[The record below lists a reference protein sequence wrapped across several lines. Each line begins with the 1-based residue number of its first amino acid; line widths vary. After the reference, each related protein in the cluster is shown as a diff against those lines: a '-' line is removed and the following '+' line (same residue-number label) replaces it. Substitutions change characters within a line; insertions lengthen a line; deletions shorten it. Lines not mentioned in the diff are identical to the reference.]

1 MRGEPATREDILE
14 FLQEGRWNS
23 VLDPDEIAM
32 LQGVLEVSQ
41 TQVRDVMVPRSQMVV
56 LERDAPKAEILKA
69 IVESGHSR
77 YPVIGEDRDE
87 VIGVLLAKDILRY
100 FVETPDQEFDL
111 RKFIRPAIVIPE
123 SKRLN
128 TLLKEFRISRNH
140 LAIVVDEYGATAGLL
155 TIEDVLEEIV
165 GEIGD
170 EYDAQE
176 AEPIQKQDGNRFQVL
191 ALTRIEDFNEY
202 FGSELN
208 DEDYD
213 TVGGL
218 VMYEL
223 GRLPRRGESVSL
235 GGFRFKVL
243 QADRRRLHTLE
254 VTPGIAG
261 CGRLTVTGVPL
272 FSRLAGSRTVR
283 GRLSA
288 VLAGLALP
296 LAFAPF
302 GLYLIAPLSLAILF
316 WSWNAAPREAAW
328 RGFWFGAAAFAA
340 GTWWIYVSVRL
351 VGGTPLPVAVL
362 LLAGLIAIMAA
373 WIAACGYLAARL
385 RGPSPAINACL
396 LTPALWVLA
405 EWLRG
410 WVLTGFPVAEH
421 RLWADRWAARRLGAA
436 SVASTR

>member
-1 MRGEPATREDILE
+1 MTDDEPTTISEDEEPTLYGRLRRLMRGEPATREDIIE

-41 TQVRDVMVPRSQMVV
+41 TQVRDVMVPRYQMVV
-56 LERDAPKAEILKA
+56 LERDAPKAEVLKT

-87 VIGVLLAKDILRY
+87 VIGVLLAKDILHY

-140 LAIVVDEYGATAGLL
+140 LAVVVDEYGATAGLL

-191 ALTRIEDFNEY
+191 ALTRIEDFNTY
-202 FGSELN
+202 FSSSLN

-223 GRLPRRGESVSL
+223 GRLPRRGETVSL
-235 GGFRFKVL
+235 GGYRFKVL

-254 VTPGIAG
+254 VTAEAPASAG
-261 CGRLTVTGVPL
+261 
-272 FSRLAGSRTVR
+272 
-283 GRLSA
+283 
-288 VLAGLALP
+288 
-296 LAFAPF
+296 
-302 GLYLIAPLSLAILF
+302 
-316 WSWNAAPREAAW
+316 
-328 RGFWFGAAAFAA
+328 
-340 GTWWIYVSVRL
+340 
-351 VGGTPLPVAVL
+351 
-362 LLAGLIAIMAA
+362 
-373 WIAACGYLAARL
+373 
-385 RGPSPAINACL
+385 
-396 LTPALWVLA
+396 
-405 EWLRG
+405 
-410 WVLTGFPVAEH
+410 
-421 RLWADRWAARRLGAA
+421 
-436 SVASTR
+436 